1 MKSPWLLPDDFGE
14 QFSISTFPEEG
25 ETSKLFLVSTGQ
37 SVPPIWIT
45 RWAGLYACAHI
56 HTLSQWHLPGS
67 NACIRNRTLCQLQ
80 ETINHVSLWSL
91 QRYLLIHSLSG
102 QVHSSCCSQKSFVQ
116 AAFPLP
122 YPIRARGTKMMP
134 VATKETP
141 PDDLL
146 SSAGTGLTTGEK
158 GQKYSLW
165 SPSPALNCMAIASSG
180 FVKQEQIDRQTG
192 RHLHPVQR
200 CQKSEQ
206 KRIPFHPAVFWLQRS
221 VSEPWPAVSLP
232 TEASK

>member
-1 MKSPWLLPDDFGE
+1 MRVRTYTHSLRD
-14 QFSISTFPEEG
+14 
-25 ETSKLFLVSTGQ
+25 TSQAQMPASGTG
-37 SVPPIWIT
+37 
-45 RWAGLYACAHI
+45 
-56 HTLSQWHLPGS
+56 
-67 NACIRNRTLCQLQ
+67 LCQLQ

-141 PDDLL
+141 PDDSL

-158 GQKYSLW
+158 GQKYSL
-165 SPSPALNCMAIASSG
+165 
-180 FVKQEQIDRQTG
+180 
-192 RHLHPVQR
+192 
-200 CQKSEQ
+200 
-206 KRIPFHPAVFWLQRS
+206 
-221 VSEPWPAVSLP
+221 
-232 TEASK
+232 